1 MAQLSL
7 QSLNN
12 LQKVLDC
19 LVERGE
25 FNQLI
30 PHQCSLS
37 ISYETSENS
46 IFFKFLVEMEKK
58 IWLEMG

>member
-46 IFFKFLVEMEKK
+46 IFFNIFGGNGKK
-58 IWLEMG
+58 NLA